1 MNFNRLNNM
10 TGMDPALIR
19 RIASVFI
26 IDFETFHDC
35 LLGLAENE
43 NTDSLLLNLQ
53 KIRSNLVI
61 FELDKLIKQY
71 DQLAQRKREGEQIAK
86 YDKDLVEA
94 ISETEN
100 QLKEIKEFINS
111 LQQL

>member
-10 TGMDPALIR
+10 TGMDPVLIR
-19 RIASVFI
+19 RITSVFI

-35 LLGLAENE
+35 LSGLAENE
-43 NTDSLLLNLQ
+43 NIDSLLLNLQ

-71 DQLAQRKREGEQIAK
+71 DQLAQRKREGEKISK
-86 YDKDLVEA
+86 DDKDLVEA
-94 ISETEN
+94 ILETEN
-100 QLKEIKEFINS
+100 QLTEIKEFINS
-111 LQQL
+111 L